1 MKLNRKTTTC
11 LILCLAA
18 LLILTSCKPK
28 SYANFKVTQSKAVKG
43 DYIILPDLT
52 ENNDE
57 IAINP
62 DKSYHF
68 PLIMYKAFEKRLSE
82 IAAKIN
88 DFSTGISE
96 TEAEKLFDLY
106 FDDYGAGLISDEK
119 QKSAYYA
126 IITDLMT
133 KQDAKNAE
141 ATAFLS
147 EFDTFNEM
155 FMSVIEAY
163 LEALVDVYD
172 FANKNDTYTINHE
185 ELFTEEL
192 RYAAMVMDVWFP
204 SVKFIHSFEEK
215 TGPEIANPWIPD
227 WEDLLSKMSEL
238 NNEYSS
244 ALIAADKDDPDELEE
259 IIEEFSEA
267 YDELYDIWI
276 TLPSIDEYEA
286 KYEELDDK
294 FTVIDDK
301 AYDMWEEA
309 YDAAWDAYYDSYWGD
324 YWW

>member
-1 MKLNRKTTTC
+1 MKTTRKAS
-11 LILCLAA
+11 LIFILLSAA
-18 LLILTSCKPK
+18 LIFFSCKPT
-28 SYANFKVTQSKAVKG
+28 SYGTFKVIQSKAVKG
-43 DYIILPDLT
+43 DYIILPDLVPG
-52 ENNDE
+52 DDDQ
-57 IAINP
+57 IAVNK
-62 DKSYHF
+62 DKSYHI
-68 PLIMYKAFEKRLSE
+68 PLLYYKAIESRLPDL
-82 IAAKIN
+82 AAKIN
-88 DFSTGISE
+88 DFSTGITSNEANKQYALFSE
-96 TEAEKLFDLY
+96 DHA
-106 FDDYGAGLISDEK
+106 AGLITDEK
-119 QKSAYYA
+119 TKSAYYA

-155 FMSVIEAY
+155 FISVIDVY
-163 LEALVDVYD
+163 LEALVDIYD

-192 RYAAMVMDVWFP
+192 RYAAMGMDVWFP

-238 NNEYSS
+238 NNDYSS

-276 TLPSIDEYEA
+276 NLPSIDEYEA

-309 YDAAWDAYYDSYWGD
+309 YDTAWDAWYDSYWGD